1 MNIEVSDKKY
11 QKLISKKG
19 LYALLQSQTLQPE
32 KALKTLKYDKRIE
45 KLQEEL
51 IKMQNWVVTNN
62 KKVVIVFEGRDA
74 AGKGG
79 AIRRITEHLN
89 PREHRVV
96 ALPKPDEV
104 EEGQWYFQRY
114 INQLPK
120 AGEIVFFDRSW
131 YNRAVVEP
139 VNGFCTQE
147 QYQIFMNQV
156 NQFEKMM
163 VESGIILLK
172 LYFSISKEEQ
182 AKRFEDIKNNP
193 LKKWKFIKVDERAI
207 ELWDQYTHYKEKMFD
222 VSDTETTPWEVIKA
236 DKKTKARPRCLLQG
250 RHRGRAFRSN
260 LSMAKPKLRKSI
272 LSIENRYIFIC
283 NNSK

>member
-1 MNIEVSDKKY
+1 MNIDISDKKY
-11 QKLISKKG
+11 QTLLSKKG
-19 LYALLQSQTLQPE
+19 LYALLQSPKLQPK
-32 KALKTLKYDKRIE
+32 KALKTLRYAKRIE
-45 KLQEEL
+45 NLQEEL
-51 IKMQNWVVTNN
+51 IKMQNWVVSTN

-131 YNRAVVEP
+131 YNRAIVEP

-147 QYQIFMNQV
+147 QYEIFMNQV

-182 AKRFEDIKNNP
+182 VRRFEDIKNNP
-193 LKKWKFIKVDERAI
+193 LKKWKFSKVDERAT
-207 ELWDQYTHYKEKMFD
+207 ELWDQYTYYKEKMFE
-222 VSDTETTPWEVIKA
+222 VSNTELTPWEVIKA
-236 DKKTKARPRCLLQG
+236 DKKTKARIHALEYILQQIPYEKKNKRIV
-250 RHRGRAFRSN
+250 RH
-260 LSMAKPKLRKSI
+260 K
-272 LSIENRYIFIC
+272 
-283 NNSK
+283 